1 MANTD
6 HFIKALTAPPTRLSG
21 AINSTSVNIPLESLE
36 GIQSDTAVVM
46 TIDRVDADGNLTP
59 ELTEVVLGT
68 LGNSGLENVVRG
80 VGGRKQSHKNGAVVE
95 VSVASSEQWNR
106 LIKGVLKILNQ
117 DGTLKTGVVDG
128 KALKA
133 GSVSNG
139 HMVDGAIDSKKI
151 KWKGINGD
159 RLADNSVDSRAL
171 ANSAVKPE
179 HLHSAS
185 FAKIQYVETPNTDL
199 KKQYEYVYTPKITIP
214 KAGKYLIIA
223 SYQTQNWE
231 NGLNCDINMKI
242 VKDSAATNPQDVN
255 IDYANFKSSGFH
267 DGMMQKVATLSA
279 NDKVRVRAEIGQAV
293 HVQISVRLSVIP
305 ISAF

>member
-1 MANTD
+1 MATVDNLLLKTSSQGMVARVAKLQQMKSQDSDSAICDDLTGWPQGEAVAISMYQIDSTGIPDQSSITDWIAEVNNNTL
-6 HFIKALTAPPTRLSG
+6 FNMKLTSGVNRDYDSLSTVVVV
-21 AINSTSVNIPLESLE
+21 NFTSEW
-36 GIQSDTAVVM
+36 A
-46 TIDRVDADGNLTP
+46 
-59 ELTEVVLGT
+59 
-68 LGNSGLENVVRG
+68 
-80 VGGRKQSHKNGAVVE
+80 
-95 VSVASSEQWNR
+95 NR
-106 LIKGVLKILNQ
+106 LISALLKILNQ

-139 HMVDGAIDSKKI
+139 HIVDGAIDSKKI
-151 KWKGINGD
+151 KWRGINGD
-159 RLADNSVDSRAL
+159 RLADNSVDSRVL
-171 ANSAVKPE
+171 N
-179 HLHSAS
+179 SAS

-199 KKQYEYVYTPKITIP
+199 EKQYEYVYTPKITIP

-223 SYQTQNWE
+223 SYQTQNWK

-255 IDYANFKSSGFH
+255 IDYANFKSAGFH

-293 HVQISVRLSVIP
+293 PVQISVRLSVVP
-305 ISAF
+305 VGMF

>member
-151 KWKGINGD
+151 KWRGINGD
-159 RLADNSVDSRAL
+159 RLADNSVDSRVL
-171 ANSAVKPE
+171 N
-179 HLHSAS
+179 SAS

-199 KKQYEYVYTPKITIP
+199 EKQYEYVYTPKITIP

-223 SYQTQNWE
+223 SYQTQNWK

-255 IDYANFKSSGFH
+255 IDYANFKSAGFH
-267 DGMMQKVATLSA
+267 DGMMQKVVTLSS
-279 NDKVRVRAEIGQAV
+279 NDKVRARVEIGQAV
-293 HVQISVRLSVIP
+293 PVQISVRLSVVP
-305 ISAF
+305 VGMF